1 MDKEALEDLFRPL
14 GHITTKRMFGGLA
27 VYLDGL
33 CFSIVINGEVHLK
46 TDTETAEIFREAGSR
61 PFIYETKD
69 RAVTVNY
76 WLLPESAFDDEDELK
91 HWSRMALETAR
102 KAAAKKPKPKPI
114 KAKNA
119 TVDE

>member
-46 TDTETAEIFREAGSR
+46 TDAETAEIFREAGSR

-102 KAAAKKPKPKPI
+102 KAAAKKPKPKANK
-114 KAKNA
+114 KAA
-119 TVDE
+119 L